1 MKKYNKDII
10 TADYPDVFNWLE
22 SNNATMR
29 DPVLVEK
36 YGGKSKRPFRV
47 YIEGPNMALRSNPQ
61 DAIQRRYILTKA
73 KWDAFYNYVTAHP
86 DMCRGELAD
95 NYRQYGCT
103 NKYFWP
109 SIISICKQ
117 YHNN

>member
-1 MKKYNKDII
+1 MKKYNKDINL
-10 TADYPDVFNWLE
+10 ASYKDVFNWLE
-22 SNNATMR
+22 SLNVTQQK
-29 DPVLVEK
+29 PVFIEK
-36 YGGKSKRPFRV
+36 YGGQSPRPFRAH
-47 YIEGPNMALRSNPQ
+47 IEGLNMALRSNPQ
-61 DAIQRRYILTKA
+61 DAIQRRYILTRA
-73 KWDAFYNYVTAHP
+73 KWDAFCNYVTAHP